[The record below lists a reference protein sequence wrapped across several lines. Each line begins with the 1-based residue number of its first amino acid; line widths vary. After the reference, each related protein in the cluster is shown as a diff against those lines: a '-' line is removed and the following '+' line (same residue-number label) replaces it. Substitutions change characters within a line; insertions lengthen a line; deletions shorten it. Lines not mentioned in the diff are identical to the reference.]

1 MSFQYRLLPAALA
14 WLSLCLPQAASA
26 QPGPPTRPPASIE
39 ARDPADPASPVPPL
53 MHASV
58 FGANPVASQD
68 EARPDRN
75 WRAANDQ
82 VRQLNGHAGHIKPA
96 DGASQPAA
104 GADQHGK
111 H

>member
-14 WLSLCLPQAASA
+14 WLSLCLPLGASA
-26 QPGPPTRPPASIE
+26 QSGPPSRPPASIQ

-58 FGANPVASQD
+58 FGADSGGRPD
-68 EARPDRN
+68 ETRPDRN

-82 VRQLNGHAGHIKPA
+82 VRQLSGHAGHIKPA
-96 DGASQPAA
+96 AGAS
-104 GADQHGK
+104 QHGK